1 MKNKYLKNKKMIRSC
16 LSIGTTLL
24 VISLFAFLS
33 GSIYINMAIICLALG
48 IVSLIITYLSYNSN
62 KNIITSMK
70 NNCPICN
77 KEVTYSKQNKYFIDG
92 VAVIENDF
100 LINNNSDYQKQK
112 YIFEFYK
119 CIECE
124 YCLTIISIYCYKN
137 QKESLKSQKINVD
150 FNYKGNY

>member
-33 GSIYINMAIICLALG
+33 GSIYINMAVICLILG
-48 IVSLIITYLSYNSN
+48 IISLVITYLSYNSN
-62 KNIITSMK
+62 KIIITSMK
-70 NNCPICN
+70 KNCPICD
-77 KEVTYSKQNKYFIDG
+77 KEVIYSKQNKYFIEG
-92 VAVIENDF
+92 VAINENDF
-100 LINNNSDYQKQK
+100 VIDDNHQKQK

-124 YCLTIISIYCYKN
+124 YCLTIISIYSYKN
-137 QKESLKSQKINVD
+137 KKEALKSQKINVD
-150 FNYKGNY
+150 FNYKGDY